1 MIYWRYSS
9 NMPPKW
15 IKSIIYGGIMDC
27 DNLNFAHSLSTQ
39 RIAKAEETLGKTLV
53 QKILA
58 FALFLLGVDR
68 TSIASRVN
76 IPPGTV
82 RSLVRSLNK
91 NGITALFDRRTKNL
105 LPKIEQP
112 SGPSA
117 PCLESDGEFLKVNID
132 QNAQIIS
139 IPISNH
145 IQKRVTLLT
154 LLNSKIL
161 KCSDVANALQL
172 SEDRTIKLARKLRQ
186 HDVENIIDQRQG
198 QQKEFRFTPEL
209 KSELIQQFVIDIVT
223 EGQTSGKQLAQH
235 LEERC
240 QITLSSRSILHHLSK
255 LGLGHIKSSLP
266 QLLENAKKKSSKS

>member
-1 MIYWRYSS
+1 
-9 NMPPKW
+9 
-15 IKSIIYGGIMDC
+15 MDC
-27 DNLNFAHSLSTQ
+27 DSLNFSDSLSAQ
-39 RIAKAEETLGKTLV
+39 RIARAEETLGKTLV

-82 RSLVRSLNK
+82 RSLVRSFSI

-105 LPKIEQP
+105 LPKIDQRFE
-112 SGPSA
+112 PSA
-117 PCLESDGEFLKVNID
+117 PSLETDNEFLKVNVA
-132 QNAQIIS
+132 QGTQIIN
-139 IPISNH
+139 IPNSNP
-145 IQKRVTLLT
+145 IQKRVLLLT

-161 KCSDVANALQL
+161 KCSDVASALEL
-172 SEDRTIKLARKLRQ
+172 SEDRTSKLARKLSQ
-186 HDVENIIDQRQG
+186 YDVENIIDQRQG

-255 LGLGHIKSSLP
+255 LGLGNIKSSLP
-266 QLLENAKKKSSKS
+266 RLLEDAKKKSSKS